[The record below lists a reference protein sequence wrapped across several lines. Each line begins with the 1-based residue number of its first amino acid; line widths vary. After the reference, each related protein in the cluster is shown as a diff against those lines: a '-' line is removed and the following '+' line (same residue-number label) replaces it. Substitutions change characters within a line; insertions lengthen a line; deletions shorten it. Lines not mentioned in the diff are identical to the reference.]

1 MIFVCMV
8 VVVLSVQDEVTF
20 GGGQGTVNYKKK
32 KNKLFFFVTNGDEP
46 VFISV
51 KGLALTSGW
60 SPTLAGVSV
69 WCFLVTRY
77 P

>member
-1 MIFVCMV
+1 MV

-20 GGGQGTVNYKKK
+20 GGGQGTVNYKK

-51 KGLALTSGW
+51 KGLALTYGW

>member
-1 MIFVCMV
+1 MV

-20 GGGQGTVNYKKK
+20 GGGQGTVNYKK

>member
-1 MIFVCMV
+1 MV

-32 KNKLFFFVTNGDEP
+32 TKLFFFVTNGDEP